1 MNPLTILIAS
11 IFTHNIALVY
21 ILGMCPFIVISR
33 SYKTAMG
40 MGVAIIFVVTLTAA
54 INWPIYWKLLVPMHS
69 EILSFLIF
77 IIVIAATV
85 QLLEMIIEKF
95 FPAFAVLIRDIPA
108 VDHGKLYSVGGM
120 PVYGPARLQLY
131 PDPLLRLRN
140 ILRLGPGHSP
150 DGGNKREA
158 FINRGYPP
166 RPARAGDYHDNHRAY
181 GFGLYG
187 LCRNHNLAIAYVT
200 YTGDGWDPGG
210 DRDNLSYRRAFSG
223 YLWRV
228 QDYHQ

>member
-33 SYKTAMG
+33 NYKTAIG

-95 FPAFAVLIRDIPA
+95 FPPLQSSFGIFLPLITVNCIVLAVCLFMVLRDYSFIQTLCYSFGTSCGWALAIVLMAAIKEKLLLTADIPQ
-108 VDHGKLYSVGGM
+108 G
-120 PVYGPARLQLY
+120 
-131 PDPLLRLRN
+131 LR
-140 ILRLGPGHSP
+140 GPGITMIIT
-150 DGGNKREA
+150 GLMALA
-158 FINRGYPP
+158 FMGF
-166 RPARAGDYHDNHRAY
+166 AGIIT
-181 GFGLYG
+181 L
-187 LCRNHNLAIAYVT
+187 
-200 YTGDGWDPGG
+200 
-210 DRDNLSYRRAFSG
+210 
-223 YLWRV
+223 
-228 QDYHQ
+228 Q